1 MLTLATVK
9 MPGEKEIYT
18 IDVDVD
24 DSGWAYIKQGD
35 DWIAFPAK
43 YTDKVI
49 AALQNI
55 WRE

>member
-9 MPGEKEIYT
+9 CPDEIDHD

-35 DWIAFPAK
+35 DWIAFPVRQAHE
-43 YTDKVI
+43 VI
-49 AALQNI
+49 AALQKI
-55 WRE
+55 WV

>member
-9 MPGEKEIYT
+9 VPDEDPKVYT

-24 DSGWAYIKQGD
+24 DNDWAYIKQGD

-43 YTDKVI
+43 VTDDLI
-49 AALQNI
+49 RALGNI
-55 WRE
+55 RR